1 MHRDAEPV
9 EGPLVVAVGD
19 IACAPGRRVTAN
31 TCQQAATARLTGRL
45 HPRYVLTLGDHQY
58 ESGGWS
64 AFESVYQRTWGR
76 LLAIT
81 RPAIGNHE
89 YRTPGAVDYFRYF
102 HNQTR
107 APGYY
112 AFNVDSWRVYVL
124 NSNCTKVDCLR
135 EQRWLD
141 ANMAAHPRRC
151 SLVTMHHPRYSSG
164 LHGGSV
170 AVTGFWAVMRRHH
183 TDVALA
189 AHQHTYERFRAM
201 NARGRPDD
209 RGVVSFVSGLGGRN
223 WRPFAARHARGSV
236 VRYNRSAGGVL
247 ALRLGEGRYAFRFAT
262 ITGRT
267 VDAGVGRC
275 V

>member
-1 MHRDAEPV
+1 MHRSADRV
-9 EGPLVVAVGD
+9 QGPLVVAAGD
-19 IACAPGRRVTAN
+19 IACAPGSRVTDK
-31 TCQQAATARLTGRL
+31 TCRQAATARLAGRL

-64 AFESVYQRTWGR
+64 AFESVYQRTWGQFR
-76 LLAIT
+76 GIT

-102 HNQTR
+102 RNQTT

-112 AFNVDSWRVYVL
+112 AFNVGSWRVYVL
-124 NSNCTKVDCLR
+124 NSNCGKIDCLR
-135 EQRWLD
+135 ERRWLG

-164 LHGGSV
+164 LHGSS
-170 AVTGFWAVMRRHH
+170 AEVTGFWAVMRRHH
-183 TDVALA
+183 ADLALA
-189 AHQHTYERFRAM
+189 GHQHTYERFRAM
-201 NARGRPDD
+201 DAFGRLDD
-209 RGVVSFVSGLGGRN
+209 RGVVSFVSGLGGKN
-223 WRPFAARHARGSV
+223 ARPFAARHARGSV

-247 ALRLGEGRYAFRFAT
+247 ALRLGMGRYAFRFTT

-267 VDAGVGRC
+267 VDAGVGHC